1 MNIGPALRKQRLLI
15 AIFISV
21 MLFVLF
27 GSIYYKYSYINQND
41 ANQQDFQPSDGQ
53 ESADIYQE
61 ITNDLQPVRPQVN
74 LSLVPLDTSVAD
86 QIQYRILIDGVGST
100 VTGISLKLLPT
111 DHNQNISFSS
121 VQISEAVKNG
131 PWQVLINK
139 SILDSNLNVP
149 SLEFALSST
158 DLKNS
163 TIDPAIDLGIIT
175 VTGIDGTE
183 DIIVAEDSLVVVNG
197 EPYEIVLESTGVTN

>member
-74 LSLVPLDTSVAD
+74 LSLVPLDTSVAN
-86 QIQYRILIDGVGST
+86 QIQYRILIDGVGSA

-121 VQISEAVKNG
+121 VQISEAVNTG